1 MMPKHVME
9 LLVCWKWGIWLALD
23 SSYLGGW
30 SFMCYV
36 DYLEISESLNF
47 WGGETII
54 FALFVASLLGFL
66 STLPVYSGNRLYFSL
81 FFNKV
86 SFYLYLKK
94 LSPKIKDKRPIPPP
108 PSPKLLF
115 KKCECRIL
123 LINYWSCSISHL
135 NIATKRSPI
144 ISHISERH
152 LVVDKAL
159 IRWYKSST
167 NLVNWTHFKYILK
180 LLVHNPQCKV
190 HFWKLLQKLRLL
202 IHRNNFMNFVH
213 KSRPITHA

>member
-1 MMPKHVME
+1 MWTIWRYQNHRTFEGEKQLFLLSL
-9 LLVCWKWGIWLALD
+9 LLVCLVSLVHCLCTLGTDCIFL
-23 SSYLGGW
+23 YL
-30 SFMCYV
+30 
-36 DYLEISESLNF
+36 
-47 WGGETII
+47 
-54 FALFVASLLGFL
+54 
-66 STLPVYSGNRLYFSL
+66 
-81 FFNKV
+81 FNKV
-86 SFYLYLKK
+86 SYYLYLKK

-108 PSPKLLF
+108 PPKKKLLF

-190 HFWKLLQKLRLL
+190 PFWKLLQKLRLL